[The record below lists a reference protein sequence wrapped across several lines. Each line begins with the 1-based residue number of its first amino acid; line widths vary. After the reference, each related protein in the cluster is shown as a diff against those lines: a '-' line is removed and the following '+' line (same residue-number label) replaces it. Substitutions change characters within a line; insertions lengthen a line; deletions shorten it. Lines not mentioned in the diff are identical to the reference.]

1 MLTNIVLFGY
11 TVNKQAWSQ
20 SEHYLKF
27 EIDEN
32 VTVPETES
40 ILHRI
45 ILLSPSRKPSLFSD
59 QSQIYNCNTLLLC
72 ILPIYLLN
80 CVLLFDLPYKT

>member
-1 MLTNIVLFGY
+1 MLTNIVFFSY

-20 SEHYLKF
+20 SEHSLKF

-40 ILHRI
+40 ILHWI
-45 ILLSPSRKPSLFSD
+45 ILLSPSRKPSLLSD
-59 QSQIYNCNTLLLC
+59 QSQIL
-72 ILPIYLLN
+72 
-80 CVLLFDLPYKT
+80 